1 MRSFLHTTARLS
13 LAAAPYLAALML
25 PWLICLAEI
34 NTSMQA
40 PLFALFFVVV
50 VVSRLGGLIPGLI
63 GAISSAVLGSYYF
76 LTPVLAWR
84 LDLDSAHEALLFFIA
99 SITVVLIQEALHKKT
114 QALRAALEMRDEFLA
129 VAGHEL
135 GNPLAALQL
144 RAQGELRKV
153 KRGKSTGD
161 PQAWSHFLE
170 GQLESIDRLRA
181 LVDELLDMSRIR
193 AGRLVLN
200 PEPVDLVLLVRAV
213 AARFADSAAAAG
225 CTVCID
231 APDAPIE
238 GMWDRS
244 RLDQVVTNLLSN
256 ALKYG
261 AGAPVTIV
269 VWATPS
275 DARVQI
281 VDHGCGIAV
290 ADQARIFARFERADK
305 TRSVKGLGL
314 GLWIVTQILEACGGR
329 VAVRSQTGVGSTF
342 EVCLPRHMAS

>member
-1 MRSFLHTTARLS
+1 MRSLLHS
-13 LAAAPYLAALML
+13 LYRILLASAPYVAAGAV
-25 PWLICLAEI
+25 PWLICLAEL
-34 NTSMQA
+34 NASMQA
-40 PLFALFFVVV
+40 PLFALFFAVVV
-50 VVSRLGGLIPGLI
+50 LSRLGGLVVGLLC
-63 GAISSAVLGSYYF
+63 ALSSAVAGAYYF
-76 LTPVLAWR
+76 LTPVLTWR

-99 SITVVLIQEALHKKT
+99 SLTVVFIQDALHKKT
-114 QALRAALEMRDEFLA
+114 AALSNALAMRDEFLA

-144 RAQGELRKV
+144 RAQGQLRKI
-153 KRGKSTGD
+153 KRGKATDD
-161 PQAWSHFLE
+161 PAAWTHFLE
-170 GQLESIDRLRA
+170 GQLESLDRLRG

-200 PEPVDLVLLVRAV
+200 PERVDLVLLVRAV
-213 AARFADSAAAAG
+213 VARFADSAAAAG
-225 CTVCID
+225 CTVSID

-238 GMWDRS
+238 GMWDRM

-269 VWATPS
+269 VWATPL

-281 VDHGCGIAV
+281 VDHGCGIAA
-290 ADQARIFARFERADK
+290 ADQSRIFARFERCDK

-314 GLWIVTQILEACGGR
+314 GLWIVKQILEACGGR
-329 VAVRSQTGVGSTF
+329 VAVRSEAGVGSTF
-342 EVCLPRHMAS
+342 EVCLPRHTAS